1 MEKMEFK
8 VPEYL
13 RDSIISISLVA
24 NNKLIMVKFG
34 VTHDNKEIV
43 IPFDITDKQN
53 SMKKLEKRIKKTISN
68 EEYNEIE
75 DIILSELR
83 DNKEVD
89 LEQLSDKKIKKREVT
104 VNKYSQNRKGDL
116 VEAVLIQGKPCFITV
131 SNG

>member
-1 MEKMEFK
+1 ME
-8 VPEYL
+8 
-13 RDSIISISLVA
+13 
-24 NNKLIMVKFG
+24 
-34 VTHDNKEIV
+34 
-43 IPFDITDKQN
+43 
-53 SMKKLEKRIKKTISN
+53 KLEKRIKKTISN

-116 VEAVLIQGKPCFITV
+116 VEAVLIQGKPYFITV
-131 SNG
+131 SNDNDVKELKLIPHIEEESRILIPPLLKA